1 MKTTYVGSS
10 LIVFLV
16 VLSPLT
22 PVMASVGVDAWR
34 QGTPTLDPLMQ
45 QQIQRAVERELESK
59 GLTQVDHTP
68 DLYVVTHTSTR
79 LERRV
84 DVNELGYSGFLWRRR
99 GDRYPPTTQIYYIP
113 TATFGVD
120 VLDSVSRRPVWRSL
134 TIEYLRDSSEKNAK
148 RIENTVR
155 KIFKKFP
162 SKEVEI
168 VGLRPVNRLTG
179 AGMPRPRST

>member
-22 PVMASVGVDAWR
+22 PVMASVGVEYDKRDDFSKYKTYAWR

-162 SKEVEI
+162 SKK
-168 VGLRPVNRLTG
+168 
-179 AGMPRPRST
+179 

>member
-10 LIVFLV
+10 LIVFLF
-16 VLSPLT
+16 VLSSLT
-22 PVMASVGVDAWR
+22 PVRASVGVEYDKRDDFSKYKTYAWR
-34 QGTPTLDPLMQ
+34 QGTPTPDPLMQ
-45 QQIQRAVERELESK
+45 QQIQSAVERELESK

-68 DLYVVTHTSTR
+68 DLYVVTHTSTG

-113 TATFGVD
+113 TGTLRVD
-120 VLDSVSRRPVWRSL
+120 VLDSVSWKPVWQGLR
-134 TIEYLRDSSEKNAK
+134 IEYLRNSSEKNAK
-148 RIENTVR
+148 RIEKTVR

-162 SKEVEI
+162 LKE
-168 VGLRPVNRLTG
+168 
-179 AGMPRPRST
+179 

>member
-10 LIVFLV
+10 LVVFLF
-16 VLSPLT
+16 VLSLA
-22 PVMASVGVDAWR
+22 PVMASVGVEYDKRDDFSKYKTYAWR

-155 KIFKKFP
+155 NIFKKFP
-162 SKEVEI
+162 SKK
-168 VGLRPVNRLTG
+168 
-179 AGMPRPRST
+179 